1 MFDSNLKVWRN
12 GEIVSW
18 SEATLHAASHVVHY
32 GSSIF
37 EGIRAY
43 ATSDGPAIFRLQDHL
58 DRFYTGAKIY
68 GMDIPFRSEVLRE
81 ACFEL
86 LRVNDLSS
94 AYIRPVIFRGL
105 KVLGIDPTSC
115 PVETVILAWNWG
127 AYLGETSV
135 QDGVDVCVSSW
146 RRMAPDTFPSMVK
159 AGGHY
164 TNAQLIKIEAL
175 KNGYH
180 EGIALDYSGLIS
192 EGPGQNIFVVYR
204 DTLLTPPMSASIL
217 PGITRDSLLELAEYL
232 RIPHRTENLPRE
244 MLYAAQEVFFAGTAV
259 EITPIRSVDRKPVGN
274 GKPGPM
280 TRKLQN
286 MFFDVVHG
294 RVAEF
299 SSWLERPV
307 SHATRL
313 EAATTS

>member
-1 MFDSNLKVWRN
+1 MFDSNLKVWYN
-12 GEIVSW
+12 GEIVPW
-18 SEATLHAASHVVHY
+18 SDATLHAASHVVHY

-43 ATSDGPAIFRLQDHL
+43 TTSDGPAIFRLQDHL

-68 GMDIPFRSEVLRE
+68 GMEIPFGSEVLRE

-94 AYIRPVIFRGL
+94 AYIRPVVFRGL
-105 KVLGIDPTSC
+105 KALGIDPTAC
-115 PVETVILAWNWG
+115 PVEAFVLAWEWG
-127 AYLGETSV
+127 PYLGETAL

-146 RRMAPDTFPSMVK
+146 RRMAPDTLPAMAK

-164 TNAQLIKIEAL
+164 TNSQLMKMEAL
-175 KNGYH
+175 TNGYH
-180 EGIALDYSGLIS
+180 EGIALDSSGLIS

-204 DTLLTPPMSASIL
+204 DTLLTPPMSAAIL
-217 PGITRDSLLELAEYL
+217 PGLTRDSILQLAEHL
-232 RIPHRTENLPRE
+232 RIPYRLENLPRE
-244 MLYAAQEVFFAGTAV
+244 MLYAAREVFFAGTAV
-259 EITPIRSVDRKPVGN
+259 EITPIRSVDRKPVGD
-274 GKPGPM
+274 GKPGPI

-299 SSWLERPV
+299 SGWLERPV
-307 SHATRL
+307 SHGARL
-313 EAATTS
+313 EAAAAS